1 MKVRLH
7 PSHPGGTLSAPPSKS
22 LAHRCLMAAGL
33 GRGQSRVE
41 GLEFSNAI
49 QVTCGCLQALG
60 AGVKTGEGWALVEG
74 VGFPQPPAAPL
85 DCGESGS
92 TLRFFIPLAGLLDQ
106 PVRLLGHGRL
116 MQRPQTV
123 YQQIFAERGL
133 AFSQDAEGVTLRGPL
148 APGEYLL
155 RGDVS
160 SQFVTG
166 LLFALPLLEGDSLI
180 RLLPPVESRSYIDL
194 TLSALAEFGVRAS
207 WKDEYTLQVP
217 GGQRYLAGSARVEG
231 DYSQAAFLAVLGAVR
246 GGITLTGLKKES
258 LQGDAV
264 ILDILRRCGAHFTRR
279 ADKVSFRASHL
290 KATRVDL
297 SDCPDLGPILMVLA
311 LFCEGETVIENAG
324 RLRLKES
331 DRIEAMQQELE
342 KFGAH
347 IRCEGDTLYIQGF
360 AAAPAA
366 PREKKKGALI
376 PLPSRALVAAP
387 TAVPAAPDFGSRAQ
401 QGLRAPAA
409 PLDGHNDHRVVMAL
423 TILALAGGFEAEIQG
438 AQAVEKSW
446 PSFFEDIRKLNGKVD
461 CIDG

>member
-1 MKVRLH
+1 M
-7 PSHPGGTLSAPPSKS
+7 
-22 LAHRCLMAAGL
+22 
-33 GRGQSRVE
+33 
-41 GLEFSNAI
+41 
-49 QVTCGCLQALG
+49 
-60 AGVKTGEGWALVEG
+60 
-74 VGFPQPPAAPL
+74 
-85 DCGESGS
+85 
-92 TLRFFIPLAGLLDQ
+92 
-106 PVRLLGHGRL
+106 
-116 MQRPQTV
+116 
-123 YQQIFAERGL
+123 
-133 AFSQDAEGVTLRGPL
+133 
-148 APGEYLL
+148 
-155 RGDVS
+155 
-160 SQFVTG
+160 
-166 LLFALPLLEGDSLI
+166 
-180 RLLPPVESRSYIDL
+180 
-194 TLSALAEFGVRAS
+194 
-207 WKDEYTLQVP
+207 
-217 GGQRYLAGSARVEG
+217 
-231 DYSQAAFLAVLGAVR
+231 
-246 GGITLTGLKKES
+246 
-258 LQGDAV
+258 QGDAV

-387 TAVPAAPDFGSRAQ
+387 AAVPAAPDFGGRAR
-401 QGLRAPAA
+401 QGLHAPTA

-423 TILALAGGFEAEIQG
+423 SILALAGGFEAEIQG

-446 PSFFEDIRKLNGKVD
+446 PSFFEDIRKLNGKVG